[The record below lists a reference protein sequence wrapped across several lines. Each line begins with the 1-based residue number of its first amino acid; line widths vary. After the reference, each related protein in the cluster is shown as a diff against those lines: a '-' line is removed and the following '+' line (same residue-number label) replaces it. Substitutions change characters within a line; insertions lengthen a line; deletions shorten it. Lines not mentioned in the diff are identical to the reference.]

1 MENVRILDLKRALFY
16 YFLSWRTSLLC
27 IFICVALAIG
37 LVYLRP
43 AEPQVVDEGVV
54 EQQEP
59 SLAEKR
65 AQFVAE
71 NAEAKAWAAEIAKL
85 EGEKALLENELSN
98 SLFLQIDPDHRI
110 NKHFDVRFTYF
121 MADFEDEEEKVRA
134 DQMLCLHYMKQL
146 SGDRYMNYLATK
158 GLLKFDPTALIALVD
173 VTLNETG
180 YIEFTVTGPE
190 EVVIDQLIDT
200 TKDFLER
207 IVRPEIDLFATHFL
221 TFGET
226 TKEVVEDPNVLSLKN
241 RIESEVTNKGDN
253 IDELNQMIDR
263 AFEESL
269 KDAGVEK
276 QKDVAPVQPSRTASL
291 KKNIVLGILLGL
303 FVSALITAVRYR
315 RQIMRTDVTAIA
327 RENNISYLGE
337 VTYYSEMAQRRNKR
351 FGNGV
356 DRFFI
361 RLFGMAYDS
370 DIAANQ
376 ADYVAQVLQGLVE
389 AKTEKGDT
397 QPVYSILVP
406 NVRGDVSA
414 TSIVTYIRKTLGQDD
429 GIQRVSLIDGGSLEF
444 DSDTIEIA
452 RESCGLLL
460 LSKPSDKVMSMV
472 NSIQR
477 GNDLSKEILGIFE
490 MDERW

>member
-37 LVYLRP
+37 LAYLRP
-43 AEPQVVDEGVV
+43 AKPQVVDEDVV
-54 EQQEP
+54 EQEEP

-71 NAEAKAWAAEIAKL
+71 DAEAKAWAAEIAKL
-85 EGEKALLENELSN
+85 EGEKALLESELAN

-121 MADFEDEEEKVRA
+121 MADFEDEAEKVRA

-146 SGDRYMNYLATK
+146 SGDRYMNYLGTK
-158 GLLKFDPTALIALVD
+158 GLLKFDPTALVALVD
-173 VTLNETG
+173 VSLNEEG

-190 EVVIDQLIDT
+190 EVVIDQLIET
-200 TKDFLER
+200 TKDYLER

-241 RIESEVTNKGDN
+241 RIESEVTIKGDN
-253 IDELNQMIDR
+253 IDELKKMIDR

-269 KDAGVEK
+269 KDVGVEK

-327 RENNISYLGE
+327 RRTTFRIS
-337 VTYYSEMAQRRNKR
+337 VK
-351 FGNGV
+351 
-356 DRFFI
+356 
-361 RLFGMAYDS
+361 
-370 DIAANQ
+370 
-376 ADYVAQVLQGLVE
+376 
-389 AKTEKGDT
+389 
-397 QPVYSILVP
+397 
-406 NVRGDVSA
+406 
-414 TSIVTYIRKTLGQDD
+414 
-429 GIQRVSLIDGGSLEF
+429 
-444 DSDTIEIA
+444 
-452 RESCGLLL
+452 
-460 LSKPSDKVMSMV
+460 
-472 NSIQR
+472 
-477 GNDLSKEILGIFE
+477 
-490 MDERW
+490 